1 MEHMKQAWAY
11 IVAHK
16 KVSIAVA
23 VVVVVLGGIVLLGGV
38 VLNVVVLVVFS
49 GSSCC
54 PTQPDRVIMRKIPI
68 NTIPRPFLL
77 KAFL

>member
-23 VVVVVLGGIVLLGGV
+23 VVIVILIIA
-38 VLNVVVLVVFS
+38 
-49 GSSCC
+49 
-54 PTQPDRVIMRKIPI
+54 T
-68 NTIPRPFLL
+68 
-77 KAFL
+77 

>member
-23 VVVVVLGGIVLLGGV
+23 VVVVVLI
-38 VLNVVVLVVFS
+38 
-49 GSSCC
+49 
-54 PTQPDRVIMRKIPI
+54 IAI
-68 NTIPRPFLL
+68 
-77 KAFL
+77 